1 MGKGTVMD
9 VQDMENAISW
19 REHVENRFDGV
30 DEHLRTISDRL
41 GLILTILA
49 PDEQDGPTLDDLLA
63 KLATLISEQRPI
75 LRRVDNTTG
84 ATLDILEG
92 RRPRGRSE
100 DEGEGAVP

>member
-1 MGKGTVMD
+1 MD
-9 VQDMENAISW
+9 GQDTENAIPW
-19 REHVENRFDGV
+19 REHVENRFDAV

-49 PDEQDGPTLDDLLA
+49 PDDQDGPTLDDLLA
-63 KLATLISEQRPI
+63 KLATLVAEQRPI

-92 RRPRGRSE
+92 REPRGRPEE
-100 DEGEGAVP
+100 DGEVDAS